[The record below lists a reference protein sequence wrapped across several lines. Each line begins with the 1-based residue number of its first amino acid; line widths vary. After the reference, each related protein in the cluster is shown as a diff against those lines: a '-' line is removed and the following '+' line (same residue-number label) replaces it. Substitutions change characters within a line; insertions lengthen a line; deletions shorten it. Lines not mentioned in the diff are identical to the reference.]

1 MADTIDTLPAAIDHL
16 TPVELTEK
24 QKEQWGDSMSM
35 FAWTAPGF
43 RHLWYRMLVNNDH
56 GYFALMTKDI
66 PTAATD
72 ARNIM
77 VNPDWFFG
85 LELPERTFVAAHEV
99 VHNVFGDV
107 ELLYRCQTSKTV
119 PQHDGSTLP
128 FEMDVMQKAMDLRIN
143 ALLTESKIGKMPMKN
158 GKQEGHLDLKLGA
171 ANDSVLDVYKRCYKK
186 KKEDEGEGG
195 DSGPN
200 PGGFDQVLPPGKST
214 GQNPSQAATQRNPG
228 QWAIEIAAAQ
238 TMEQI
243 KSQGR
248 MAGALQR
255 MFKDIL
261 EPEIPWT
268 DMIKGEFARKVGSG
282 SYNWR
287 KPDRRFITRDLY
299 MPSKSGHGAGWVVIW
314 GDTSGSIGQSE
325 LERYIGE
332 LGGIVEDCHPKR
344 LTVIWCDNV
353 IQHVD
358 EVEDAGDLLRIKQ
371 RGVGGG
377 GGTSCDPVFKWI
389 RDNSYEPPDMFVGF
403 TDGYVTFPKNE
414 PSYPVIWASTTD
426 TVYPW
431 GETVRIK
438 Q

>member
-1 MADTIDTLPAAIDHL
+1 MDDI
-16 TPVELTEK
+16 ELTAK
-24 QKEQWGDSMSM
+24 QKQQWGDTVSLM
-35 FAWTAPGF
+35 AWTAPGF
-43 RHLWYRMLVNNDH
+43 RHLWYKLLANNNGD
-56 GYFALMTKDI
+56 Y
-66 PTAATD
+66 TAIMADATRCPNAQTD
-72 ARNIM
+72 GKNIM

-85 LELPERTFVAAHEV
+85 LSLSERVYVLGHEII
-99 VHNVFGDV
+99 HNVYGDV
-107 ELLYRCQTSKTV
+107 ELLHRCMKSGQV
-119 PQHDGSTLP
+119 PQHDGTHIP
-128 FEMDVMQKAMDLRIN
+128 FDNATMQKSMDYRIN
-143 ALLTESKIGKMPMKN
+143 ALLNESNIGKAPK
-158 GKQEGHLDLKLGA
+158 EGNYDPETS
-171 ANDSVLDVYKRCYKK
+171 ANESVLDVYKRCYKK

-195 DSGPN
+195 DLGPN

-332 LGGIVEDCHPKR
+332 LGGIVEDCRPKR
-344 LTVIWCDNV
+344 LTVIWCDAV